1 MSIINQML
9 QDLEERKENAVKGQD
24 GIISRPSAGA
34 TTARTPI
41 ILLSLLSLSLIAT
54 VVYLLWD
61 SDKYL
66 LTQQPAV
73 APVAKTPKL
82 DETNTIASL
91 LKESGDGVQN
101 IASTPVATKSSP
113 QKPAQIIRVTPP
125 AQPEIVATPQVQ
137 EQPAPPQLPPVAQS
151 LNDVAEIQQP
161 AQATVSIKNLIP
173 PNLQG
178 SWRAQPLT
186 IQGKN
191 FHPNSQV
198 LVCWPAKCV
207 TLKDYR
213 VSYLSSNELAITLT
227 TGVKNERWHL
237 TVINPDGGASNAKE
251 FMVSS
256 AISAIKPESAS
267 VPAPTVLQSED
278 EPDDDSSSEFT
289 SVSKQVIPLTA
300 YQQAEEYFLNGNR
313 LEQDKKIAQAITLW
327 EKSVL
332 LAPEHHSSRQKLIAS
347 LINSARIVEAEGY
360 IKQAIKLF
368 PNYPAYIQNLAQIHL
383 LRDDSQT
390 AIELLNVSMERGVVN
405 AELYAFAAALYQREK
420 NHQKSIEHYQRA
432 LSLKAGNGV
441 WWMGLGISFE
451 QSGKYREALSAFEQ
465 AKIAVHSPANS
476 CVMFQSR
483 SQKTVVTLRPANNL
497 HRIKQ
502 ATFSKRENLLI
513 TNNQVIQ

>member
-9 QDLEERKENAVKGQD
+9 QDLEDRKENAVKGQD
-24 GIISRPSAGA
+24 GIISRPNAGA
-34 TTARTPI
+34 TTERTPV

-66 LTQQPAV
+66 PTRQPAV
-73 APVAKTPKL
+73 APVAKTPKY
-82 DETNTIASL
+82 DKTNTIASL
-91 LKESGDGVQN
+91 LNEPDDAVQN
-101 IASTPVATKSSP
+101 IEPTPVVIKPSP
-113 QKPAQIIRVTPP
+113 QKPVQIIR
-125 AQPEIVATPQVQ
+125 ATPLAQSEIIAAPQIQ
-137 EQPAPPQLPPVAQS
+137 EQPAPPQRPPVTQP
-151 LNDVAEIQQP
+151 LNEAAEVQQP
-161 AQATVSIKNLIP
+161 VPATVSIKNLIP
-173 PNLQG
+173 SNLQG
-178 SWRAQPLT
+178 SWKAQPLT

-191 FHPNSQV
+191 FHPSSQV

-213 VSYLSSNELAITLT
+213 VSYLSSNELTITLT

-251 FMVSS
+251 FKVSS
-256 AISAIKPESAS
+256 AITAVKPEP
-267 VPAPTVLQSED
+267 VPPALQADD
-278 EPDDDSSSEFT
+278 EPSDDSTSEFT

-300 YQQAEEYFLNGNR
+300 YQQAEEYFLNGTR
-313 LEQDKKIAQAITLW
+313 LEQEKKIAQAITLW

-347 LINSARIVEAEGY
+347 LINSARIVEAEGH

-390 AIELLNVSMERGVVN
+390 AIELINISMEHGVVN

-420 NHQKSIEHYQRA
+420 NHRKSIENYQRA
-432 LSLKAGNGV
+432 LSLKAENGV

-465 AKIAVHSPANS
+465 AKNSGSLSRKLMRYVSDQIVKNRGRIEAN
-476 CVMFQSR
+476 Q
-483 SQKTVVTLRPANNL
+483 
-497 HRIKQ
+497 
-502 ATFSKRENLLI
+502 
-513 TNNQVIQ
+513 

>member
-24 GIISRPSAGA
+24 GIISRPSTGA
-34 TTARTPI
+34 TTARAPI

-66 LTQQPAV
+66 PTQQPAV
-73 APVAKTPKL
+73 APVAKTAKY

-91 LKESGDGVQN
+91 LNEPDDGVQN
-101 IASTPVATKSSP
+101 IAPAPVATKPSP
-113 QKPAQIIRVTPP
+113 QKPVQIIRTLPP
-125 AQPEIVATPQVQ
+125 AQSEIVATPRAQ
-137 EQPAPPQLPPVAQS
+137 QPSPPQFPPVAQP

-161 AQATVSIKNLIP
+161 VQAAVSIKNLIP

-178 SWRAQPLT
+178 SWKAQPLT

-213 VSYLSSNELAITLT
+213 VSYLSSSELAITLT

-237 TVINPDGGASNAKE
+237 TVINPDGAASNAKE
-251 FMVSS
+251 FKVSS
-256 AISAIKPESAS
+256 AIASVKPEPAS
-267 VPAPTVLQSED
+267 VPAPPALQAE
-278 EPDDDSSSEFT
+278 DDSSDDSASEFT

-300 YQQAEEYFLNGNR
+300 YQQAEEHFLNGKR
-313 LEQDKKIAQAITLW
+313 LEQEKKMAQAITLW

-347 LINSARIVEAEGY
+347 LINSARIVEAEGH

-390 AIELLNVSMERGVVN
+390 AIELINASMERGVVN

-432 LSLKAGNGV
+432 LSLKVENGV

-465 AKIAVHSPANS
+465 AKNS
-476 CVMFQSR
+476 GSLSR
-483 SQKTVVTLRPANNL
+483 KLMRYVSEQIVKNRARIETSQ
-497 HRIKQ
+497 
-502 ATFSKRENLLI
+502 
-513 TNNQVIQ
+513 